1 MEGISLEFTL
11 VKQNS
16 EKLDQ
21 ARKYVKDNMMKVI
34 NQPHRNNYHV
44 MPEVGWINDPNGFSV
59 YKDEYHLFYQYY
71 PYATH
76 WGPMHWGHVKSKDL
90 IKWEYLPV
98 ALAPDQKYDANGC
111 FSGSAIQVNDKH
123 ILMYTG
129 HVDPKMSFTGT
140 SASDAGEVRQVQCL
154 AVGDGVNYHKLVH
167 NPIISTEMIPANSS
181 LSDFRDPK
189 IWEKNGMYYCVV
201 GCRDSDESGKIAM
214 YQSANLVDWAF
225 VGILD
230 HSQHELG
237 RMWECPD
244 VFELDQRDVLIMS
257 PQELHDEDF
266 RHKNGNSTV
275 FFVGK
280 LDYETGKFD
289 KVSFD
294 EIDYGLDFY
303 APQTTLA
310 PDGRRIMIAWMQSW
324 DRNIPSDQYGW
335 AGSMTLPRELK
346 VINNLLYQIPVKE
359 IENYRQNEISYKDIP
374 VSKSIQLDG
383 INGRCLELEMTV
395 DFTQANQFSLKL
407 MKNKACETVISFDK
421 ESSIL
426 KFDRSHSQS
435 GINQADPKD
444 MREVPV
450 LLKDSQL
457 KLRIFIDTYSVE
469 IFAQDGQY
477 TMTSTVYSDLDAKE
491 IEFAAEGEAIVSVSK
506 WELQI

>member
-1 MEGISLEFTL
+1 M
-11 VKQNS
+11 
-16 EKLDQ
+16 
-21 ARKYVKDNMMKVI
+21 
-34 NQPHRNNYHV
+34 
-44 MPEVGWINDPNGFSV
+44 
-59 YKDEYHLFYQYY
+59 
-71 PYATH
+71 
-76 WGPMHWGHVKSKDL
+76 
-90 IKWEYLPV
+90 
-98 ALAPDQKYDANGC
+98 
-111 FSGSAIQVNDKH
+111 
-123 ILMYTG
+123 
-129 HVDPKMSFTGT
+129 
-140 SASDAGEVRQVQCL
+140 
-154 AVGDGVNYHKLVH
+154 
-167 NPIISTEMIPANSS
+167 
-181 LSDFRDPK
+181 
-189 IWEKNGMYYCVV
+189 
-201 GCRDSDESGKIAM
+201 
-214 YQSANLVDWAF
+214 
-225 VGILD
+225 
-230 HSQHELG
+230 
-237 RMWECPD
+237 
-244 VFELDQRDVLIMS
+244 
-257 PQELHDEDF
+257 
-266 RHKNGNSTV
+266 